1 MVSEAKKSAIARWD
15 REHMTSVGCRLTK
28 EKAAEFKAACTKLGV
43 KPTAVIR
50 QAVDQTIEESKK
62 DRSE

>member
-15 REHMTSVGCRLTK
+15 KEHMTTVGCRVTK
-28 EKAAEFKAACTKLGV
+28 EKAAEFKAACETLGV
-43 KPTAVIR
+43 RPNTVIR
-50 QAVDQTIEESKK
+50 QAVDQTIAEAKK